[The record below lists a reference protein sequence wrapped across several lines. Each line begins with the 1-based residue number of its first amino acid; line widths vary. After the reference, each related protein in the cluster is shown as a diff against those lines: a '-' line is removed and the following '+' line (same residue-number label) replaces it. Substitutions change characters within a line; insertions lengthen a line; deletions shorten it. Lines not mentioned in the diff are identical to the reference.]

1 MQHKKL
7 ILLLVLVAL
16 VVAVLA
22 GVALAQRDNAPQ
34 PDVDRQ
40 LREAV
45 ARYEAALNPVRPAKL
60 YGKTLTLPR
69 CISLM
74 NTYSRAVQ
82 KVAAGEAAK
91 QADYYWPLRQ
101 VNWDESRVRHYRGS
115 DALPVSWTGRIAYW
129 QSPHGRDDTYTV
141 RAAVYLTM
149 VTGIWDG
156 KRLTELHHNER
167 TSAPIADYT
176 VKRLGGAWK
185 VTKVVPWR
193 PDGYDRFFTDDR
205 VERMVP

>member
-1 MQHKKL
+1 VQHKKL
-7 ILLLVLVAL
+7 IVLLALVAL
-16 VVAVLA
+16 AVAVLA
-22 GVALAQRDNAPQ
+22 GVALAQRDDAPQ

-45 ARYEAALNPVRPAKL
+45 ARYEAALNPVRPSNL

-69 CISLM
+69 CIALM
-74 NTYSRAVQ
+74 NSYSREVQ
-82 KVAAGEAAK
+82 KTAAGDAAK
-91 QADYYWPLRQ
+91 QADYYWPLRM
-101 VNWDESRVRHYRGS
+101 VNWDEARVRHYRGP
-115 DALPVSWTGRIAYW
+115 DALPVSWTGRVAYW
-129 QSPHGRDDTYTV
+129 RSPHGRNDTYTV

-156 KRLTELHHNER
+156 KRLIQLHHNER

-176 VKRLGGAWK
+176 VKRQGGAWK

-193 PDGYDRFFTDDR
+193 PDGYGRFFTDGR